1 MQISGA
7 GYGPAFLR
15 AFSFV
20 RHFQPGRTEYHLLG
34 ERPGGVFVPDLLA
47 YIDPGS
53 GSLII
58 QVAIATLVAIP
69 IFFRTQI
76 ARIVNRVRGRTEAQA
91 PADDRADGD

>member
-1 MQISGA
+1 MS
-7 GYGPAFLR
+7 
-15 AFSFV
+15 
-20 RHFQPGRTEYHLLG
+20 
-34 ERPGGVFVPDLLA
+34 DLVA

-76 ARIVNRVRGRTEAQA
+76 GRVVNRFRGHTEVQA
-91 PADDRADGD
+91 PADDRADRD

>member
-1 MQISGA
+1 MS
-7 GYGPAFLR
+7 
-15 AFSFV
+15 
-20 RHFQPGRTEYHLLG
+20 H
-34 ERPGGVFVPDLLA
+34 LLA

-58 QVAIATLVAIP
+58 QAAIALLIAIP

-76 ARIVNRVRGRTEAQA
+76 GRIVNRFRGNSEVQA

>member
-1 MQISGA
+1 MHSSGHNRI
-7 GYGPAFLR
+7 GGP
-15 AFSFV
+15 V
-20 RHFQPGRTEYHLLG
+20 TE
-34 ERPGGVFVPDLLA
+34 LLA

-76 ARIVNRVRGRTEAQA
+76 ARVIHAVRPPKEEATA
-91 PADDRADGD
+91 ADDRAGND